1 MGKTLEK
8 TAAHSMTNNGRGS
21 RARDWRRG
29 MSDNIAYALLIYTG
43 LQIFV
48 TIHALSEGNSS
59 LLPYFALVVLV
70 GMIIPACRWF
80 EKSWQSL
87 TDEEAADPSLAG
99 AYRRDQFILW
109 GLAIGLP
116 LLLTGIF
123 KFVATVL

>member
-8 TAAHSMTNNGRGS
+8 TAAHSMTDNGRES
-21 RARDWRRG
+21 RTRDWRRG

-48 TIHALSEGNSS
+48 TIHALSVGNSS

-80 EKSWQSL
+80 EKRWQSL
-87 TDEEAADPSLAG
+87 TDEEAASAELAG
-99 AYRRDQFILW
+99 AYRRDQIILW
-109 GLAIGLP
+109 ALAIGLP

-123 KFVATVL
+123 KTIATVL